1 MITALG
7 REAVFSAHVVC
18 PLEAKRPSVQIRA
31 PRMSNRRGT
40 RLSGMMLRKSAPG
53 ESIGAPCDRVTFATI
68 LIIVVLV
75 LLAIYLV
82 RRVPKPSQLS
92 ASTGR
97 MGRLRGK
104 QREETACQRLWLF

>member
-1 MITALG
+1 MTL
-7 REAVFSAHVVC
+7 V
-18 PLEAKRPSVQIRA
+18 
-31 PRMSNRRGT
+31 
-40 RLSGMMLRKSAPG
+40 
-53 ESIGAPCDRVTFATI
+53 TI

-97 MGRLRGK
+97 AGRLRGK